1 MQITLQ
7 QSRQIKGFAIL
18 LMIFLH
24 LFMNPNFADSC
35 TPLLYVGDIPLA
47 TIITRSCGPVGYF
60 LMMSGYGL
68 SIVYSKRLL
77 SPKKQIKKVFS
88 LYKSYWL
95 VMFVFVSIGAFVK
108 PIKYPGDI
116 YDIVS
121 NITGWDTSY
130 NAEMWFLLPYA
141 LLAITSLWI
150 FKAMDRLGI
159 FKSFI
164 ISVFLYLASCYVIS
178 RYIAPNKLYHE
189 FYTPILTY
197 FDLLLSFVIGA
208 LFLRIKNPKTD
219 YYFSKH
225 NGITVLCLFLIF
237 CSHFLTSFDGITPF
251 HQAIIVYL
259 FLQITLNKYV
269 SLLLHSLGK
278 HSMFMWM
285 VHTYIALYLFHD
297 FIYGFRY
304 PIIIFLVLVIISYIL
319 AIIFEF
325 INGKLINWKR

>member
-1 MQITLQ
+1 
-7 QSRQIKGFAIL
+7 
-18 LMIFLH
+18 
-24 LFMNPNFADSC
+24 MNSSFADSC
-35 TPLLYVGDIPLA
+35 TPLFYIGDIPLA

-68 SIVYSKRLL
+68 AMVYNKGVL
-77 SPKKQIKKVFS
+77 SPQKQLKKVFS

-95 VMFVFVSIGAFVK
+95 VMLVFVSIGSFVR
-108 PIKYPGDI
+108 PAKYPGDL

-150 FKAMDRLGI
+150 FRVMDKLGNLV
-159 FKSFI
+159 SFI
-164 ISVFLYLASCYVIS
+164 VSVFLYLGSCYIIS

-208 LFLRIKNPKTD
+208 LFFRLANHRCDTYFIKHPI
-219 YYFSKH
+219 
-225 NGITVLCLFLIF
+225 ITITCLFLVF
-237 CSHFLTSFDGITPF
+237 CSHFLTTFDGISPI
-251 HQAIIVYL
+251 HQTIIVYM
-259 FLQITLNKYV
+259 FLQIPLNKYV
-269 SLLLHSLGK
+269 SKMLCSLGK

-297 FIYGFRY
+297 FIYGFKY
-304 PIIIFLVLVIISYIL
+304 PIIIFLVLVIISYVL
-319 AIIFEF
+319 AIIFELV
-325 INGKLINWKR
+325 NDRVVNRK